1 MFQET
6 GELGVP
12 EGHMAFCLR
21 IAERF
26 DAVAERQQ
34 RFVDVGALVK
44 SSAFVVGV
52 GCAFRASQIND
63 AESG

>member
-1 MFQET
+1 
-6 GELGVP
+6 
-12 EGHMAFCLR
+12 MAFCLR